1 MWKIQNEKN
10 TTKFEKQTLRFE
22 IKKKK
27 KISIFQKLLH
37 NKRKIISL
45 NLHLQTIQ
53 FQTDQSPGI
62 VQAWKELEMKRINQE
77 HLYQR
82 HLCLRFD
89 VCPLPQLLLLLE
101 DYVLYSF
108 QPPRLDR
115 SPPLH
120 FDTMVSGSR
129 DGSRGPRV
137 SEMLD

>member
-22 IKKKK
+22 IKKE
-27 KISIFQKLLH
+27 KISILRKLPTY
-37 NKRKIISL
+37 
-45 NLHLQTIQ
+45 QTKNNI
-53 FQTDQSPGI
+53 FEFTSSNNSTSNSPGI
-62 VQAWKELEMKRINQE
+62 VHVSVKRIGNEKDQAE
-77 HLYQR
+77 TLYQR
-82 HLCLRFD
+82 HCFY

-108 QPPRLDR
+108 QPPQPDR
-115 SPPLH
+115 FPPLH